1 MSYAIL
7 MRRIRILHSFSVV
20 FLYWSASSSDSD
32 PQYANIDERKRKR
45 MLSNRESARR
55 SRMRK
60 QKRLQDLVQ
69 EVNALQKDNS
79 QISEKIGVATQYYIE
94 MQSAN
99 NVLRAQAMEL
109 TERLRSLN
117 SVLQVVEE
125 ADGYAIDIPEIP
137 EPWQLP
143 CSIQPIMALVDMFEY
158 DG

>member
-1 MSYAIL
+1 MASL
-7 MRRIRILHSFSVV
+7 QR
-20 FLYWSASSSDSD
+20 SASSSDSD

-55 SRMRK
+55 SRMMK
-60 QKRLQDLVQ
+60 KKRLQDLVQ
-69 EVNALQKDNS
+69 EVSALQKDNS
-79 QISEKIGVATQYYIE
+79 QISERISVATQCYIE
-94 MQSAN
+94 IIGTHPLFEKSKS
-99 NVLRAQAMEL
+99 VGTESRKAQAMEL

>member
-1 MSYAIL
+1 MASAQ
-7 MRRIRILHSFSVV
+7 R
-20 FLYWSASSSDSD
+20 SASSSDSDSD
-32 PQYANIDERKRKR
+32 PQYANIDERKSKR

-60 QKRLQDLVQ
+60 QKRLQDLVE
-69 EVNALQKDNS
+69 EVSALQKDNS
-79 QISEKIGVATQYYIE
+79 QISERISVATQRYIE

-99 NVLRAQAMEL
+99 HVLRAQAMEL

-117 SVLQVVEE
+117 SVLHVVEE
-125 ADGYAIDIPEIP
+125 VGGYAVDIPDIL

-143 CSIQPIMALVDMFEY
+143 CPIQPIMASVDMFEC

>member
-1 MSYAIL
+1 MASL
-7 MRRIRILHSFSVV
+7 QR
-20 FLYWSASSSDSD
+20 SASSSDSD

-117 SVLQVVEE
+117 SVLQVVVE

>member
-1 MSYAIL
+1 MASL
-7 MRRIRILHSFSVV
+7 QR
-20 FLYWSASSSDSD
+20 SASSSDSD